1 VSEDLSESGKKFFTC
16 GRDDAE
22 PNNKRDFVFDKGLL
36 WGATARRLLTI
47 GPLPAMDAEAAPERK
62 GLRVGYLRVSA
73 LDQKEV
79 RQLDGMELDK
89 RFTDKVSGRDRN
101 RPGLERMIEF
111 VREGD
116 TVFCH
121 SMDRLARNQD
131 DLRLLVKKLTG
142 KGVKVCFVKESLTF
156 TGEDSPMANLLLSV
170 MGAIAEFER
179 ELIKERQREGIA
191 LAKKAGVYK
200 GRKRTLTA
208 EQAVLVHKVLFPAS
222 RPARSRRESAE
233 DAGLSTACG
242 LIP

>member
-1 VSEDLSESGKKFFTC
+1 MKRSLS
-16 GRDDAE
+16 
-22 PNNKRDFVFDKGLL
+22 PNRTKAK
-36 WGATARRLLTI
+36 A
-47 GPLPAMDAEAAPERK
+47 PPARK
-62 GLRVGYLRVSA
+62 GLQVGYLRVSA

-89 RFTDKVSGRDRN
+89 RFTDKVSGKDRN
-101 RPGLERMIEF
+101 RPHLEQMIEF

-121 SMDRLARNQD
+121 SMDRLARNLD

-191 LAKKAGVYK
+191 IAKKRGAYA
-200 GRKRTLTA
+200 GRKRNLTPA
-208 EQAVLVHKVLFPAS
+208 QAVVLLERIAAGESKTKLANELGVS
-222 RPARSRRESAE
+222 RNTIYMYVSR
-233 DAGLSTACG
+233 GG
-242 LIP
+242 K